1 MTGVRG
7 IRDTVRY
14 MAGLQAG
21 QSNRRHINVEV
32 RIEQGRASSDA

>member
-14 MAGLQAG
+14 MAGLEAG
-21 QSNRRHINVEV
+21 QSNRRHMN
-32 RIEQGRASSDA
+32 G